1 MGIKNSH
8 EEKVGTALYM
18 APEQISCQKYGKK
31 VDIYAAGITLYIM
44 LVGFHPLYVEG
55 GIMSDNT

>member
-8 EEKVGTALYM
+8 EDKVGTALYM
-18 APEQISCQKYGKK
+18 APEQISSQKYGKK
-31 VDIYAAGITLYIM
+31 VDIYAAGITLYTM
-44 LVGFHPLYVEG
+44 LVGFHPLFIQG